1 MTAISSF
8 EEDIFS
14 HEIHL
19 KSFEWNEIK
28 SKISEFSFT
37 KKSVIFNQNF
47 ICDKIFF
54 ISDGI
59 AASEQIMAEGVSPI
73 ARFFSRGQF
82 CSNITS
88 ALTKE
93 YANDTL
99 IAITDVSG
107 VSMSINFFLEEYYR
121 GNAFGEYLRKKI
133 LETLLFDKEILCTK
147 TLLNTEYRYRFLEER
162 QQDVI
167 RCVQDKDIAR
177 FIGITPQGLC
187 RFLKYRYQKS

>member
-1 MTAISSF
+1 MTAISSL
-8 EEDIFS
+8 ENDILS

-19 KSFEWNEIK
+19 KLLEWNEIK

-37 KKSVIFNQNF
+37 KKSVIFSQTLV
-47 ICDKIFF
+47 CDKIFF

-59 AASEQIMAEGVSPI
+59 AASEQIMPEGISI
-73 ARFFSRGQF
+73 ITQFFSRGQF

-99 IAITDVSG
+99 IAITDVNG
-107 VSMSINFFLEEYYR
+107 VSMSINFFLEEYYK

-133 LETLLFDKEILCTK
+133 LEGLLFDKKIICTK
-147 TLLNTEYRYRFLEER
+147 TLLSTEYRYRFLEEH

-167 RCVQDKDIAR
+167 HCVPDKDIAR
-177 FIGITPQGLC
+177 FMGITPQGLS
-187 RFLKYRYQKS
+187 RFLKHRSA

>member
-1 MTAISSF
+1 MTAISSL
-8 EEDIFS
+8 EDDILS

-19 KSFEWNEIK
+19 ESFEWNGIK

-37 KKSVIFNQNF
+37 KKSVIFNQTH

-59 AASEQIMAEGVSPI
+59 AASEQIMTEGVSPI
-73 ARFFSRGQF
+73 ARFFCRGQF

-93 YANDTL
+93 YASDTL
-99 IAITDVSG
+99 IAITDVNG

-121 GNAFGEYLRKKI
+121 GKAFGEYLRKKI
-133 LETLLFDKEILCTK
+133 LETLLFDKEIICTK
-147 TLLNTEYRYRFLEER
+147 TVLNTEYRYRFLEER

-167 RCVQDKDIAR
+167 NYVADKDIAR

-187 RFLKYRYQKS
+187 RFLKNRSR